1 MFINPFLLSEPAL
14 YEYLG
19 TVLPEVL
26 SEGKPLNLK
35 KIKKIAY
42 ASWHRR
48 HFKYSDQV
56 FHGHWENL
64 ENRKKEENSLS
75 RALLAQVARFH
86 LDADLRRISV
96 RQDRFDQWQG
106 WLANQSGLPVIA
118 YQAEEMDESLRTPFD
133 RLAWLKKLLGFR
145 TLIAPYH
152 PRVEDY
158 IQQQGL
164 HESHMHLNG
173 TTSLELMWHF
183 SLLFPNAIVKDLQ
196 EKWIADRVQL
206 LYAATPV
213 FDHPTKYERLLN
225 IARNLRE
232 LLLTWIAHPEQ
243 CLQKQKDSV
252 CRALRND
259 NFYDTAV
266 SAFPL
271 ESSHFTGEWQ
281 WSHIEEIH
289 FHVDVLRLLKKS
301 GSDKMDA
308 CYLLYIL
315 CMNSFQRVLV
325 QRDDQYG
332 FDQFQKFADDGIRE
346 SYEKDYT
353 ARFYQLHGPSC
364 FGRPDLVTLEGRFA
378 PKSTHDKNEEL
389 IGSILKGFINY
400 AQGKE
405 YHAYHGD
412 LNDLA
417 RDIGEFVR
425 PTLRLVA
432 HFIKKSWDNK
442 KESHFY
448 TLRNELHNSSLLL
461 FNLFEKHP
469 NLRKIITGVDAAA
482 NELEAPPEVF
492 SVLYRNCR
500 RQGIKNFTY
509 HVGEDFEHLLSGIR
523 AVYEAVTLL
532 DLKNG
537 DRLGHATAI
546 GIDPHLWLSQVPEVL
561 YLKQGQWLEN
571 LLFIRQIAL
580 EDANNDFP
588 LPHIEAE
595 INKISETIFER
606 SVSLDILQKFF
617 LARDLY
623 PDIVQ
628 DFILNTSTGYIGW
641 QRDELKRAKEVDKHA
656 LEYLCSRWFK
666 EDVIARYELK
676 KEFKINFFSAK
687 VLIKAQQYVQSLV
700 AKRQVVIETL
710 PTSNV
715 RISHYSSISE
725 HHIFRWMQVPCRSFE
740 GDSAMLIAMGSDDP
754 GIFVTDM
761 RNEFYHL
768 FSTLINTFHYDDE
781 RALRMVAR
789 INENGRIYRFDHDE
803 SVALNEIKKGL
814 AEKRSG
820 NG

>member
-19 TVLPEVL
+19 SRLPEIF
-26 SEGKPLNLK
+26 SEGEGIDLK
-35 KIKKIAY
+35 KIKQIAY

-48 HFKYSDQV
+48 HFKSSDQV

-64 ENRKKEENSLS
+64 EHRIKEENSLS
-75 RALLAQVARFH
+75 RALLAQAARFH
-86 LDADLRRISV
+86 LDPDLRRISV

-106 WLANQSGLPVIA
+106 WLANQSALPVIA
-118 YQAEEMDESLRTPFD
+118 YQAELMDKCQRAPFE

-183 SLLFPNAIVKDLQ
+183 SLLFPDAIVQDLE
-196 EKWIADRVQL
+196 EKWKADRVQL
-206 LYAATPV
+206 LYAATPA
-213 FDHPTKYERLLN
+213 FDHPAKYERLLR

-232 LLLTWIAHPEQ
+232 LLLMWISDPKQ
-243 CLQKQKDSV
+243 NLQTQQDAV
-252 CRALRND
+252 CRILSND
-259 NFYDTAV
+259 RFNDITV
-266 SAFPL
+266 SAFPC
-271 ESSHFTGEWQ
+271 ESAHFTGEYQ

-289 FHVDVLRLLKKS
+289 FHTDVLRLLKQT
-301 GSDKMDA
+301 GSKRMDA

-353 ARFYQLHGPSC
+353 ARFYQLHGPAC
-364 FGRPDLVTLEGRFA
+364 YGRPDLVTLEGRFA
-378 PKSTHDKNEEL
+378 PKSTHAKNEEL
-389 IGSILKGFINY
+389 IGSVLKGFFNY
-400 AQGKE
+400 AQGTE
-405 YHAYHGD
+405 HCAHHGD

-417 RDIGEFVR
+417 KDIGEFVR

-432 HFIKKSWDNK
+432 HFIKKPWDDE
-442 KESHFY
+442 KEPHFS
-448 TLRNELHNSSLLL
+448 TLRKELFNTSQLL
-461 FNLFEKHP
+461 FALLEQYP
-469 NLRKIITGVDAAA
+469 NLREIITGVDAAA

-492 SVLYRNCR
+492 SVLYRHCR
-500 RQGIKNFTY
+500 RQGIRNFTY
-509 HVGEDFEHLLSGIR
+509 HVGEDFEHLLSGTR

-546 GIDPHLWLSQVPEVL
+546 GIDPRLWLSQVPEGL

-580 EDANNDFP
+580 EDADNDFP

-595 INKISETIFER
+595 INSLSEGIFGET
-606 SVSLDILQKFF
+606 VSLDILQKFF
-617 LARDLY
+617 LARDLC
-623 PDIVQ
+623 PDMVRDIV
-628 DFILNTSTGYIGW
+628 LNHPNSVTGW
-641 QRDELKRAKEVDKHA
+641 QREERQKAERVDTPV
-656 LEYLCSRWFK
+656 LRYLDKRWFEK
-666 EDVIARYELK
+666 DVIARYELK
-676 KEFKINFFSAK
+676 KKYSVNVFSVR
-687 VLIKAQQYVQSLV
+687 VLLKAQQYVQSLI

-715 RISHYSSISE
+715 RISHYHSIRE
-725 HHIFRWMQVPCRSFE
+725 HHIFRWMQVPSRTFE

-768 FSTLINTFHYDDE
+768 FSALINTFHYDDE
-781 RALRMVAR
+781 RALQMVAR
-789 INENGRIYRFDHDE
+789 VNENGRIYRFDQDE
-803 SVALNEIKKGL
+803 PVAFTGIRKGL